1 MATKKKSRLTK
12 AIKETMDDI
21 KKPYISVV
29 SIKDRADG
37 DCDLTLDMNQ
47 AGREVILQAGIQK
60 ALSDY
65 MVENSKKL
73 TFWNKLQIC
82 WSILK

>member
-1 MATKKKSRLTK
+1 MA
-12 AIKETMDDI
+12 
-21 KKPYISVV
+21 KPYIKVV
-29 SIKDRADG
+29 SVKDRKEG
-37 DCDLTLDMNQ
+37 DCKITLDMNHE
-47 AGREVILQAGIQK
+47 GREVILQAGVQK

-73 TFWNKLQIC
+73 SFWNKLQIC

>member
-1 MATKKKSRLTK
+1 MA
-12 AIKETMDDI
+12 
-21 KKPYISVV
+21 KPYIKVV
-29 SIKDRADG
+29 SIKDTKQG
-37 DCDLTLDMNQ
+37 DCKLTLDMNQ
-47 AGREVILQAGIQK
+47 AGREVILQAGVQK

-73 TFWNKLQIC
+73 SIWNKLQIC

>member
-1 MATKKKSRLTK
+1 MR
-12 AIKETMDDI
+12 
-21 KKPYISVV
+21 KPYIKVV
-29 SIKDRADG
+29 SIKDTNQG
-37 DCDLTLDMNQ
+37 DCKLTLDMNQ

-65 MVENSKKL
+65 MVTNTKKL
-73 TFWNKLQIC
+73 SFWNKLQIC

>member
-1 MATKKKSRLTK
+1 MVSR
-12 AIKETMDDI
+12 
-21 KKPYISVV
+21 KPYIKVV
-29 SIKDRADG
+29 SIKDTKAG
-37 DCDLTLDMNQ
+37 ECKLTLDMNQ

-60 ALSDY
+60 ALADY
-65 MVENSKKL
+65 TVANSKKL